1 MKSIFFA
8 AATVRKGHLL
18 VSDELDV
25 LKSVTAQ
32 LERVGISDSGVV
44 NDTPPDT
51 ESHYRAMIML
61 PSRILIRDL
70 LPDQLPKSND
80 IDFDKGWQ
88 GLPMSDEQLKVVAN
102 RWRYQRR

>member
-1 MKSIFFA
+1 MKSVFFA
-8 AATVRKGHLL
+8 AAAVRKGHLL

-32 LERVGISDSGVV
+32 LERVGISDSGVM

-61 PSRILIRDL
+61 PSRILIRIFCPISFPSQTTSISIRDGRGSRCL
-70 LPDQLPKSND
+70 TS
-80 IDFDKGWQ
+80 
-88 GLPMSDEQLKVVAN
+88 S
-102 RWRYQRR
+102 